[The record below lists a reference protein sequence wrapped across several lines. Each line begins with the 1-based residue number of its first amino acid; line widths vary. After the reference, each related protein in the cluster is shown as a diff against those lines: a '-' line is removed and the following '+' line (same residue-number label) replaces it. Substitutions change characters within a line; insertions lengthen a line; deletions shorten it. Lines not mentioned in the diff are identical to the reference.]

1 MAPSYDTYVWADG
14 GHIGIGPIEP
24 QFYQLLLQRLGLE
37 GDPDFTG
44 DQWDRRAWP
53 QRRARLAALFLQHP
67 QAHWQALLEGTDACF
82 PAVLSPKAALHHPHL
97 QARGV
102 YAEPQGTLQ
111 ASPAPRFGAAPY
123 PINPTHPAGAHT
135 EAVLQ
140 DLAQGGRGWRA

>member
-1 MAPSYDTYVWADG
+1 MGPPS
-14 GHIGIGPIEP
+14 
-24 QFYQLLLQRLGLE
+24 
-37 GDPDFTG
+37 
-44 DQWDRRAWP
+44 AWP

-82 PAVLSPKAALHHPHL
+82 SAVLSPKAALHHPHL

-123 PINPTHPAGAHT
+123 PDQPHPPCRSAHRSGIAGSGARRPWLAGVDSPDTNPIPRTIS
-135 EAVLQ
+135 
-140 DLAQGGRGWRA
+140 